1 MATIIGA
8 AEIIAAMAEEEA
20 EVLDAAA
27 AVAAVDVD
35 TTTTVVVEAAVISA
49 GADGYYDRDGGD
61 YGRGGGDPYYRRDAR
76 DRFNDLASTT
86 CPRDY
91 PQTRIM
97 VAEEVIHTTVM
108 ILGREEATMTGE
120 VTMTGLRPRETTP

>member
-27 AVAAVDVD
+27 AVAAVAVD

-49 GADGYYDRDGGD
+49 GVMVTMIGMVEIM
-61 YGRGGGDPYYRRDAR
+61 DAGEVTLTTEET
-76 DRFNDLASTT
+76 LAIGSTT
-86 CPRDY
+86 LGSTTVPGTIPR
-91 PQTRIM
+91 TRIM
-97 VAEEVIHTTVM
+97 VAEEVIHTTVT
-108 ILGREEATMTGE
+108 ILGRKEATMTGE
-120 VTMTGLRPRETTP
+120 VTMTGLRPRETTL